1 MKQQNI
7 NKQEYLPTHTGRT
20 DSSAK
25 KPFVAWLLK
34 NWWVPVCM
42 TMLCYLFDLAGDFYS
57 YANNTDYL
65 IDWFPYTHLSLLIG
79 CLSFMWRGTAF
90 FVALAKK
97 KWNIVLFLFLFHLL
111 CWVLFYFVVLR
122 YYPYSELSIL
132 RKYLIYMFDIQ

>member
-7 NKQEYLPTHTGRT
+7 NKQEYLPTHTGGT

-57 YANNTDYL
+57 YANNSDYL
-65 IDWFPYTHLSLLIG
+65 IDWFPYTYLSLLIG

-122 YYPYSELSIL
+122 YYPYSEL
-132 RKYLIYMFDIQ
+132 

>member
-7 NKQEYLPTHTGRT
+7 NKQEYLPTHTGGT

-34 NWWVPVCM
+34 NWWGPVCM

-57 YANNTDYL
+57 YANNSDYL

-111 CWVLFYFVVLR
+111 SWVLFYFVVQR
-122 YYPYSELSIL
+122 YYPYSEL
-132 RKYLIYMFDIQ
+132 

>member
-7 NKQEYLPTHTGRT
+7 NKQEYLPTHTGGA

-57 YANNTDYL
+57 YANNSDYL

-111 CWVLFYFVVLR
+111 YWVLFYFVVLR
-122 YYPYSELSIL
+122 YYPYSEL
-132 RKYLIYMFDIQ
+132 

>member
-7 NKQEYLPTHTGRT
+7 NKQEYLPTHTGGT

-57 YANNTDYL
+57 YANNSDYL
-65 IDWFPYTHLSLLIG
+65 IDWLPYTHLSLLIG

-97 KWNIVLFLFLFHLL
+97 KWNIVFFLFLFHLL

-122 YYPYSELSIL
+122 YYPYSEL
-132 RKYLIYMFDIQ
+132 

>member
-7 NKQEYLPTHTGRT
+7 NKQEYLPTHTGGT

-57 YANNTDYL
+57 YANNSDYL
-65 IDWFPYTHLSLLIG
+65 IDLFPYTHLSLLIG

-122 YYPYSELSIL
+122 YYPYSEL
-132 RKYLIYMFDIQ
+132 